1 MLYESPVTDAPVSDL
16 DLHADWALL
25 DPYPLYRE
33 LRETAGAVWMRRYGM
48 FALSRYTDV
57 RNALANWE
65 VFSSARGVMFNEATN
80 ERVRGIPLVSD
91 PPEHERLRHVLKR
104 PLAAG
109 ELDSLE
115 KELVTEAEA
124 LVERLV
130 ERRTFDAVSDFAQH
144 LPMFIVT
151 RHAGLPEK
159 GRERMLE
166 WAAAIFNICGPLDK
180 QQTLEA
186 IPIAGEQMQYLMTQA
201 VPGKLGAG
209 SWGERLYAAAEQG
222 ELAREECPV
231 LMTDYMAPSLYTTI
245 HAMSS
250 AIWLFGQHPDQ
261 WDEIRAD
268 PSLIPNAI
276 NEILRIE
283 SPAQGLTR
291 YVTRDHKVDGVTI
304 PAGSRVIVL
313 YASANRD
320 ERKWKEPERFDV
332 RRKGVAEHLAWGF
345 GQHMCVGLSLARLE
359 MKVLLA
365 ALARRVKRFEL
376 GEAER
381 SINMVLRGLKRLE
394 VTVS

>member
-1 MLYESPVTDAPVSDL
+1 MHESPVADAPVSDL
-16 DLHADWALL
+16 DLHADSALL
-25 DPYPLYRE
+25 NPYPLYRE
-33 LRETAGAVWMRRYGM
+33 LRETGSVVWMRKYGM

-57 RNALANWE
+57 RNALSNWE

-91 PPEHERLRHVLKR
+91 PPEHERLRHVLKK
-104 PLAAG
+104 
-109 ELDSLE
+109 SLSA
-115 KELVTEAEA
+115 KELNLLEPELVAEAEA

-130 ERRTFDAVSDFAQH
+130 ERRTFDAVSDFAEY
-144 LPMFIVT
+144 LPMLIVK

-159 GRERMLE
+159 GRERTLE
-166 WAAAIFNICGPLDK
+166 WAAAIFNTCGPLDK
-180 QQTLEA
+180 QQTREA
-186 IPIAGEQMQYLMTQA
+186 FPLAGEQMQYLMTQA
-201 VPGKLGAG
+201 VPGKLMPGG
-209 SWGERLYAAAEQG
+209 WGERLYAAAEQG

-231 LMTDYMAPSLYTTI
+231 LMTDYLAPSLYTTI
-245 HAMSS
+245 HATSS

-268 PSLIPNAI
+268 SSLIPNAI
-276 NEILRIE
+276 NEVLRIE
-283 SPAQGLTR
+283 SPAQMLTR
-291 YVTRDHKVDGVTI
+291 YVTRDHKVDGITI
-304 PAGSRVIVL
+304 PAGSRVMVL

-332 RRKGVAEHLAWGF
+332 RREGVAEHLAWGF
-345 GQHMCVGLSLARLE
+345 GQHMCVGLGLARLE
-359 MKVLLA
+359 MKVLLT
-365 ALARRVKRFEL
+365 ALARRVKRFEI